1 MMVDVFSGILLG
13 VPFGKHVSSMYHDL
27 SKGRELGQMHIVID
41 PARFVGAE
49 EFKKAMSASID
60 ELGEMPT
67 AEGYDKVYYPGE
79 RAMLRKEKAYATGGV
94 EIVDEIYE
102 YLKSDD
108 IHFDRYDHKNRFAE

>member
-1 MMVDVFSGILLG
+1 
-13 VPFGKHVSSMYHDL
+13 
-27 SKGRELGQMHIVID
+27 MHIVID

-60 ELGEMPT
+60 ELSAMPT

-79 RAMLRKEKAYATGGV
+79 RAHAQKRKGLCKTGGV

-108 IHFDRYDHKNRFAE
+108 IHYNRYDHKNRFAE